1 LPGGAVNVAS
11 TRTGAD
17 GLPKPGGLAATDGR
31 KVLRLATAA
40 PAEGAAVGSAV
51 TVTDTAGA
59 TTSFTVATSTAVTD
73 ARAAVQAAPA
83 GSLVV
88 LIPEAGGGWTVLV
101 AS

>member
-1 LPGGAVNVAS
+1 M
-11 TRTGAD
+11 GAD
-17 GLPKPGGLAATDGR
+17 SLPVPGGLATIGGR
-31 KVLRLATAA
+31 MVLRLATAT
-40 PAEGAAVGSAV
+40 PAKGASVGSAV

-73 ARAAVQAAPA
+73 ARAAVRAAPA

-88 LIPEAGGGWTVLV
+88 LVPAAGGGWTALV